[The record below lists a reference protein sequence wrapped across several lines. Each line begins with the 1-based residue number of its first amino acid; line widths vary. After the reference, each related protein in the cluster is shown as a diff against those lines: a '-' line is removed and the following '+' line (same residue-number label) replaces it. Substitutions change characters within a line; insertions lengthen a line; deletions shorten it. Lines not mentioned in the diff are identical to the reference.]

1 MFTSKTSLNTN
12 KQKLKPQF
20 YIKAYE
26 FSYIEVDV
34 DIRKNNLDYELR
46 GFNLDCISLSLRD
59 VIIDKLG
66 DKHPPGQNDA

>member
-1 MFTSKTSLNTN
+1 MKRTENHIRNALEYILCCMCNLKKKMFTFKTSLNTN

-34 DIRKNNLDYELR
+34 DIRK
-46 GFNLDCISLSLRD
+46 
-59 VIIDKLG
+59 K
-66 DKHPPGQNDA
+66 

>member
-1 MFTSKTSLNTN
+1 MFTFKTSLNTN

-34 DIRKNNLDYELR
+34 DIRKNKSGL
-46 GFNLDCISLSLRD
+46 
-59 VIIDKLG
+59 
-66 DKHPPGQNDA
+66 